1 MHTRRPLGVTLLAAA
16 VFLLAVWN
24 AWQAYTAGQQLSLM
38 RDLGLDTVARLRFVS
53 GLTWAAGFALAA
65 LGLWRLRRW
74 GRVWTLI
81 AVPLFWLT
89 VWIDRLA
96 LQRAA
101 YVSLTQPAAIVVT
114 LGVIAAVWGM
124 LFLPRIRRAF
134 QTA

>member
-1 MHTRRPLGVTLLAAA
+1 M
-16 VFLLAVWN
+16 FLLAVWN

-114 LGVIAAVWGM
+114 LGVIAAVWGT